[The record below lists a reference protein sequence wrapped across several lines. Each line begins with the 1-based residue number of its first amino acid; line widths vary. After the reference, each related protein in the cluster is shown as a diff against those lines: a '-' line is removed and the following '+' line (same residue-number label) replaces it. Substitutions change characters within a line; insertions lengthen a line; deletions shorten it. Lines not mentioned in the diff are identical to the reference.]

1 MSVGI
6 LALRLVIGG
15 LFVGHGTQK
24 LKGWFGGSGLEG
36 TEKMMEKLDMHPT
49 RANAI
54 ASGTAE
60 AFGGALLATGLAV
73 PVAASGL
80 IGTMVTAVRKVHWK
94 NGPWNSNRGWEYNG
108 TDRGGHRHR
117 GGRSR
122 NGVTG
127 CGARPRPL
135 RSGLGVGSP
144 CRRRDRIHHRDR
156 TGPSDRPGRRRR
168 DRSLN
173 RGRPRASPRRRH
185 PGQKLTHGGQ
195 CIRML
200 EGFAVGGS
208 GQ

>member
-60 AFGGALLATGLAV
+60 AVGGALLATGLAV

-94 NGPWNSNRGWEYNG
+94 NGPWNSNRGWEYNAVLIAAVTAIVEAG
-108 TDRGGHRHR
+108 PGMVSLDAARGR
-117 GGRSR
+117 
-122 NGVTG
+122 V
-127 CGARPRPL
+127 
-135 RSGLGVGSP
+135 RSGPGWALAALAAGVIGST
-144 CRRRDRIHHRDR
+144 IAIE
-156 TGPSDRPGRRRR
+156 
-168 DRSLN
+168 
-173 RGRPRASPRRRH
+173 RGRQIAQASEDE
-185 PGQKLTHGGQ
+185 T
-195 CIRML
+195 
-200 EGFAVGGS
+200 AA
-208 GQ
+208 